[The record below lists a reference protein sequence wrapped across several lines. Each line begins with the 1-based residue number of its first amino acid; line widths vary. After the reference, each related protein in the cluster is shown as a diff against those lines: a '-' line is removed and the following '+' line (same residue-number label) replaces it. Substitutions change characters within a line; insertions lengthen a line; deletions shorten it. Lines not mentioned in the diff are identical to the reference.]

1 MEENSKFDK
10 KSLKTVTGRT
20 ANFGELAKDCVAFA
34 NANGG
39 VISIGIEDD
48 SSLPEST
55 QVISETLPEKIVK
68 RINELTFN
76 VAIRPE
82 MITAESGGP
91 SICLPVFP
99 S

>member
-39 VISIGIEDD
+39 VISIGIED
-48 SSLPEST
+48 
-55 QVISETLPEKIVK
+55 ETC
-68 RINELTFN
+68 LTE
-76 VAIRPE
+76 IRQ
-82 MITAESGGP
+82 I
-91 SICLPVFP
+91 I
-99 S
+99 